1 MSDIQDIILHWY
13 PHSPFAQKVAWVL
26 NYKKVEY
33 KTVLIPMLEP
43 RQKRRPLDGGYRKTP
58 ILQIGNHVYCDSK
71 AIFLALEKLFPE
83 PSLYPKIKN
92 SNESSEGAARA
103 LTMWMDNTLF
113 NNIVSQLPVKDLD
126 DAFLADREALAG
138 RKLDRKTLAGGAPFM
153 KATLQGEFALAE
165 QTLGSKNWLLDTETP
180 SLADISLAMSTFF
193 TLNLAGEKFVQT
205 NFKSLFNHMQKLL
218 GTVSWDR
225 TETMSVISEEE
236 AIEVLK
242 RHQDTEIEA
251 NFKVHSS
258 VLPIE
263 LGQQVFVTPLDTGK
277 IPVPGTLIRS
287 TIDETV
293 VAYKDATYNT
303 TTLIH
308 FPTIGFVVIPNLG
321 AKY

>member
-1 MSDIQDIILHWY
+1 
-13 PHSPFAQKVAWVL
+13 
-26 NYKKVEY
+26 
-33 KTVLIPMLEP
+33 
-43 RQKRRPLDGGYRKTP
+43 
-58 ILQIGNHVYCDSK
+58 
-71 AIFLALEKLFPE
+71 
-83 PSLYPKIKN
+83 
-92 SNESSEGAARA
+92 
-103 LTMWMDNTLF
+103 MWMDNTLF

-126 DAFLADREALAG
+126 DAFLADRESLAG
-138 RKLDRKTLAGGAPFM
+138 RKIDRRIMAGGAPFM
-153 KATLQGEFALAE
+153 KATLQAEFSIAE

-180 SLADISLAMSTFF
+180 SLADFSLAMSTFF

-205 NFKSLFNHMQKLL
+205 NFKSLFNHMQKML

-225 TETMSVISEEE
+225 TETMPVISEEE

-242 RHQDTEIEA
+242 RYQGTEIDAE
-251 NFKVHSS
+251 FKVHSS

-277 IPVPGTLIRS
+277 IPVGGALVRS

-293 VAYKDATYNT
+293 VAYKDANYGT

-308 FPTIGFVVIPNLG
+308 FPAIGFVVVPNLG